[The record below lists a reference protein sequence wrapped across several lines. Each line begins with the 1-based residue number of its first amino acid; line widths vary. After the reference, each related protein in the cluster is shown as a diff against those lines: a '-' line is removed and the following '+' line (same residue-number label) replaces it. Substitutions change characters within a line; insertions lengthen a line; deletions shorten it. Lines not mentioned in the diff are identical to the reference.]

1 MNHKPLI
8 IVLGEPYSTFQEIIL
23 KSLKNKKIS
32 KFKRPL
38 LFIGCSDLFKKQM
51 LKLSYS
57 YKINII
63 KLNELKKIKKNKN
76 IINFIDINFKY
87 KKIFDKIS
95 SKSNSYINKSFSVA
109 LKLLKEGKVYGMING
124 PISKKYFL
132 KKNYLGITEY
142 LKVKT
147 NKKYNPVMLIYNPIL
162 SVSPITT
169 HLPIKDVT
177 KRIKKKNII
186 SNVIEINK
194 FYKEKFKKKPA
205 IGILGLNPHCETVSK
220 FSEEEKIIVPS
231 IKNLIKRKIN
241 IEGPFPAD
249 TFFLK
254 RNINKYDVV
263 IGMYHDQVLTPIKTL
278 FNFNAINVTL
288 GLPFIRVSPD
298 HGTNNKMI
306 GLKKSDNSSFI
317 TAIDFFKKINAD

>member
-1 MNHKPLI
+1 MNHKPLA
-8 IVLGEPYSTFQEIIL
+8 IVLGEPYSTFQEIIF
-23 KSLKNKKIS
+23 KSLKNKKIL

-38 LFIGCSDLFKKQM
+38 LFIGCADLFKKQM
-51 LKLSYS
+51 LNLNYS

-63 KLNELKKIKKNKN
+63 KLDELKKIKKNKK
-76 IINFIDINFKY
+76 IINFIDIDFKY

-109 LKLLKEGKVYGMING
+109 LNLLKEKKVFGMING
-124 PISKKYFL
+124 PISKKHFL

-147 NKKYNPVMLIYNPIL
+147 NKNYKPVMLIYNPIL

-169 HLPIKDVT
+169 HLPIKDVA
-177 KRIKKKNII
+177 KKINKKDII
-186 SNVIEINK
+186 SNVIAINK
-194 FYKEKFKKKPA
+194 FYKKKLKKKPA

-220 FSEEEKIIVPS
+220 FSEEEKIIIPS
-231 IKNLIKRKIN
+231 IRNLIKKKVN

-278 FNFNAINVTL
+278 FNFNAINITL
-288 GLPFIRVSPD
+288 GLPFLRVSPD

-306 GLKKSDNSSFI
+306 GLNKSDNSSFI
-317 TAIDFFKKINAD
+317 TAIDFFKKINAN

>member
-1 MNHKPLI
+1 MNHKPLA

-23 KSLKNKKIS
+23 KSLKNKKLLKS
-32 KFKRPL
+32 QRPL

-76 IINFIDINFKY
+76 IINFIHINFKY

-95 SKSNSYINKSFSVA
+95 SKSNSYITKSFSVA
-109 LKLLKEGKVYGMING
+109 LNLLKERRVFGMING
-124 PISKKYFL
+124 PISKKHFL

-147 NKKYNPVMLIYNPIL
+147 NKNYNPVMLIYNPII

-169 HLPIKDVT
+169 HLPIKDVAKKIN
-177 KRIKKKNII
+177 KRDII

-194 FYKEKFKKKPA
+194 FYKEKLKKKPT
-205 IGILGLNPHCETVSK
+205 IGILGLNPHCETISK
-220 FSEEEKIIVPS
+220 FSEEEKIIIPS
-231 IKNLIKRKIN
+231 IKNLIKRKVN

-254 RNINKYDVV
+254 GNIKKYDVV

-278 FNFNAINVTL
+278 FNFNAINITL

-306 GLKKSDNSSFI
+306 GLKKSDSSSFI
-317 TAIDFFKKINAD
+317 AAIDFFKKINAD